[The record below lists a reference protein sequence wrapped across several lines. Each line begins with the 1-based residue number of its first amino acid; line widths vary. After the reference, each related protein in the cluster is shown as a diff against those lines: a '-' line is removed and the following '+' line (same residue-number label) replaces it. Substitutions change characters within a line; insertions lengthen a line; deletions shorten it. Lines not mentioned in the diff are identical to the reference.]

1 MKTIID
7 TSSLLALVR
16 YYLPFD
22 INNTLYN
29 HLKTEIL
36 EKRIIIVNNVIEE
49 SKYISKKIIREKLVY
64 LFDSSLKSCLI
75 KEDNMVFLK
84 PPKTFFNDLDNRFLV
99 NGVKSKLRKE
109 EYDNLRNK
117 FLNSAD
123 SQIILYADYLKR
135 TNEDVQVLTEET
147 PTSNDCKIFKKI
159 PSICKMIN
167 VEALS
172 LPKYLESL
180 SDISI
185 EVKNNLP

>member
-1 MKTIID
+1 MKTIVD

-147 PTSNDCKIFKKI
+147 PTSNDGKIFKKI

>member
-147 PTSNDCKIFKKI
+147 PTSNDGKIFKKI

>member
-22 INNTLYN
+22 IDNTLYN

-84 PPKTFFNDLDNRFLV
+84 PPKTFFNDLDNRFIV

-147 PTSNDCKIFKKI
+147 PTSNDGKIFKKI

-167 VEALS
+167 VDALS
-172 LPKYLESL
+172 LPEYLESL

>member
-147 PTSNDCKIFKKI
+147 PTSNDGKIFKKI

-167 VEALS
+167 VKHYLS
-172 LPKYLESL
+172 QN
-180 SDISI
+180 I
-185 EVKNNLP
+185 